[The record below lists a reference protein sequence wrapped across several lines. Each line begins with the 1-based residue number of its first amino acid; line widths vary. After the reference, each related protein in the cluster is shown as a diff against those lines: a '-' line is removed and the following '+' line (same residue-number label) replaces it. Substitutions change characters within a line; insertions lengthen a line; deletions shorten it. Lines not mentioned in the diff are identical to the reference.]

1 MQNNTFSSLIVGQ
14 KIVTLRQV
22 DSTNNYLK
30 LQLAKCEPLP
40 EGTVILAEDQYAGR
54 GQVRNVWHSQPGKN
68 LTFSILLYPV
78 FIKPDF
84 QFNLN
89 IAVSLAINDVLRSI
103 VGPSAKIKWPNDI
116 FYEDKKLGGV
126 LIENSLQGSQLKSS
140 VIGVGINVNQTS
152 FPESV
157 KNVSSLR
164 EILHQD
170 YDLNVLLQQL
180 CKAIERRYCELKEN
194 PGTHLTEYLGA
205 LYRFGEDHPFIIDG
219 KPEVARI
226 VGVNERGFLKLDING
241 SLRSFNLKEVSF
253 VIR

>member
-14 KIVTLRQV
+14 KIVALQQV

-40 EGTVILAEDQYAGR
+40 EGTVILAEEQYAGR
-54 GQVRNVWHSQPGKN
+54 GQAGNTWHSQTGKN

-78 FIKPDF
+78 FIKPDS
-84 QFNLN
+84 QFSLN
-89 IAVSLAINDVLRSI
+89 IAVSLAINDVLLPI
-103 VGPSAKIKWPNDI
+103 VGSGAKIKWPNDI
-116 FYEDKKLGGV
+116 FYGDKKLGGV

-140 VIGVGINVNQTS
+140 VIGIGINVNQTS

-157 KNVSSLR
+157 SNVSSIK

-180 CKAIERRYCELKEN
+180 CKAIDRRYFELKNN
-194 PGTHLTEYLGA
+194 PGTQFTEYLDI
-205 LYRFGEDHPFIIDG
+205 LFRFNEDHPFIIDG
-219 KPEVARI
+219 RQQLARI
-226 VGVNERGFLKLDING
+226 VGIDERGQLELDING
-241 SLRSFNLKEVSF
+241 SVRSFNLKEVSF
-253 VIR
+253 VIP